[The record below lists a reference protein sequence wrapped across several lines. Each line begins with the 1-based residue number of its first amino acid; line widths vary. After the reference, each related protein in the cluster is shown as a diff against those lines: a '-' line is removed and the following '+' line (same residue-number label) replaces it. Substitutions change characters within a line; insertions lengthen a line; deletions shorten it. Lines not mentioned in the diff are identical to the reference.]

1 MSDNTTTKD
10 RRATE
15 RVQANLE
22 AHWEG
27 VLSRRDG
34 TVTDI
39 SASGCFILTA
49 DEVQPE
55 ELIRLEIRLPTGRWI
70 YRWGEVVYKIEDMGF
85 ALRFTGSDE
94 MEFQM
99 LGMLID
105 YARGK

>member
-1 MSDNTTTKD
+1 MPTKE
-10 RRATE
+10 RRESE
-15 RVQANLE
+15 RVRADLE

-27 VLSRRDG
+27 VLTRRDG
-34 TVTDI
+34 RVVDI
-39 SASGCFILTA
+39 SSSGCFILTP

-70 YRWGEVVYKIEDMGF
+70 YLWGEVVYKIEEMGF
-85 ALRFTGSDE
+85 AVRFTGSDE
-94 MEFQM
+94 MEVQM